1 MKVLVTAKHIYDAN
15 NEKLVGFTSGLGT
28 MMQSLLNEIGK
39 NEEVF
44 FFPTDAFLLKDYT
57 TENYTILHNYS
68 LCAIRKI
75 PIVLKMYKKENNSKE
90 LISLKGIRQTVY
102 LSTFL
107 ATLNKIRPDIVHIN
121 SFNKFSFY
129 LIKIC
134 EEKKIPF
141 ILTGHNYFGKNSQAL
156 GYEEMK
162 EYGQKILERDNIFI
176 SLMSS
181 GAKRKV
187 MEDYPDIGTDKIR
200 LIYNGTN
207 KKVFPTKVNIRE
219 KLNIQNKKKIL
230 LCVGNLIERKNQLQ
244 IVRAYAMLKKEYQ
257 DDIVVIFC
265 GKDKMDGK
273 LQQLIEKCKLKKNL
287 LCVGAVPVQDMN
299 DYYLQADGVISA
311 SLMEG
316 FPMVFAEAFVYGVPI
331 IFPCGLDIE
340 EDLSDENIGYK
351 VNDSSDE
358 AFKEAIEKWYYRK
371 WDKEYI
377 KEFSERF
384 KLEDIAQQYVKYYK
398 EILEVH

>member
-1 MKVLVTAKHIYDAN
+1 MLVTAKHIYDAN
-15 NEKLVGFTSGLGT
+15 NEKLVLFTSGLGT
-28 MMQSLLNEIGK
+28 MMQSLLNEMGK

-44 FFPTDAFLLKDYT
+44 FFPTDALILKDYT

-68 LCAIRKI
+68 LCAIRKV
-75 PIVLKMYKKENNSKE
+75 PVVLKMYKKEKCSMD
-90 LISLKGIRQTVY
+90 LISIEGIRQTIY
-102 LSTFL
+102 ISTFL
-107 ATLNKIRPDIVHIN
+107 VTLDKIRPDIVHIN

-134 EEKKIPF
+134 KKKKIPF
-141 ILTGHNYFGKNSQAL
+141 VLTGHNYFGKNSQAL

-162 EYGQKILERDNIFI
+162 EYGEKILEENNIFI

-187 MEDYPDIGTDKIR
+187 LGEHPNIDENKIR

-207 KKVFPTKVNIRE
+207 KKICSAKINIRE
-219 KLNIQNKKKIL
+219 KFNISKEKKIL
-230 LCVGNLIERKNQLQ
+230 LCVGNLSERKNQLQ
-244 IVRAYAMLKKEYQ
+244 IVRAYNLLKEELQ
-257 DDIVVIFC
+257 NDIVVIFC

-273 LQQLIEKCKLKKNL
+273 LQELIENCKVKKNL
-287 LCVGAVPVQDMN
+287 FCIGAVPVQDMN
-299 DYYLQADGVISA
+299 DYYMQADGLISG

-316 FPMVFAEAFVYGVPI
+316 FPMVFAEAFVYGIPI

-351 VNDSSDE
+351 VKESSDE
-358 AFKEAIEKWYYRK
+358 AFKEAIEKWYHRK

-377 KEFSERF
+377 KEFSKRF